1 MDMYIIQQVFDLP
14 FHNNNYPENTAMTP
28 TATQLFSPIYYAN
41 EGFIPKFPEQIFH
54 YTKLITT
61 S

>member
-1 MDMYIIQQVFDLP
+1 MDMYIIQQVSDLP

-41 EGFIPKFPEQIFH
+41 EEFI
-54 YTKLITT
+54 LN
-61 S
+61 